1 MIVPPK
7 LLHCLFRIRHHPR
20 PSRPI
25 RVRATVALGAAFIA
39 GCANIPPDYTAA
51 DAPRYDPTV
60 VARCAKPCVAL
71 VLGSG
76 GPRGFAHIGV
86 LKVLEQE
93 GIRPGLIVGASV
105 GSMIG
110 ALYASDWPVSKIEEV
125 ACEVDATRFIR
136 FVGNGFEGDAL
147 ELERFV
153 NENVR
158 HLPIEKLAKP
168 LAIVT
173 AREKDLSPQVFTVG
187 NTGVA
192 VRASAAIPGAFPVAT
207 IQGVRYVD
215 GDEYIPVP
223 IKIARQ
229 LGADVVISVDIS
241 AHLSSTPPEAPDEW
255 KKRDFDRA
263 VRVQAELPEADVNLH
278 PDLGYYAS
286 VSAEYRRRSIAI
298 AAAQTRKQ
306 LPEIRAA
313 IARVSGTKPGGNQR

>member
-1 MIVPPK
+1 M
-7 LLHCLFRIRHHPR
+7 
-20 PSRPI
+20 SRSM
-25 RVRATVALGAAFIA
+25 RGRLRRASAALGVTVVL
-39 GCANIPPDYTAA
+39 GCASVPPDYTAP
-51 DAPRYDPTV
+51 DAPRFDPAA
-60 VARCAKPCVAL
+60 VARCDKPCVAL

-86 LKVLEQE
+86 LKVLEAE

-105 GSMIG
+105 GAMIG
-110 ALYASDWPVSKIEEV
+110 ALYASDWPVAKIEDV

-136 FVGNGFEGDAL
+136 FVGNGFQGDAF

-153 NENVR
+153 NEHVKQR
-158 HLPIEKLAKP
+158 PIEGLARP

-192 VRASAAIPGAFPVAT
+192 VRASAAIPGAFPVAI

-241 AHLSSTPPEAPDEW
+241 AHLSSTPPEAPEDW
-255 KKRDFDRA
+255 KQRDFDRA
-263 VRVQAELPEADVNLH
+263 VRVQAELTETDVNIH

-298 AAAQTRKQ
+298 AEAQTRKQ

-313 IARVSGTKPGGNQR
+313 FARAARVRAPAAGTNQR

>member
-1 MIVPPK
+1 M
-7 LLHCLFRIRHHPR
+7 R
-20 PSRPI
+20 
-25 RVRATVALGAAFIA
+25 VALVHAVLVASTVLVA
-39 GCANIPPDYTAA
+39 GCTSIPPDYTAA
-51 DAPRYDPTV
+51 DAPRYDSTV

-93 GIRPGLIVGASV
+93 GIHPGLIVGASV
-105 GSMIG
+105 GAMIG
-110 ALYASDWPVSKIEEV
+110 ALYASNWPVARIEEV

-153 NENVR
+153 NEHVGQR
-158 HLPIEKLAKP
+158 PIEKLAKP

-192 VRASAAIPGAFPVAT
+192 VRASAAIPGAFPVA
-207 IQGVRYVD
+207 IIEGVRYVD

-241 AHLSSTPPEAPDEW
+241 AHLSSTPPEAPQDW
-255 KKRDFDRA
+255 RKRDFDRA
-263 VRVQAELPEADVNLH
+263 VRVQAELPETDVNVH

-286 VSAEYRRRSIAI
+286 VSADYRRRSIAI
-298 AAAQTRKQ
+298 AEVQTRRQ

-313 IARVSGTKPGGNQR
+313 IARVRGSASTGNQR